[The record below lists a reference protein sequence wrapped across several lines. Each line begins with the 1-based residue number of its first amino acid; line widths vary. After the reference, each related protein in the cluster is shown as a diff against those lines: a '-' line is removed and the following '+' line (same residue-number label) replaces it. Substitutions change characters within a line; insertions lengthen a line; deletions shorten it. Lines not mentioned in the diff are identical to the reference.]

1 MIDRSENL
9 GEKFVIIK
17 NNNNKTTKNLNI
29 KSDYLL
35 EISTSAMRYNAGD
48 TISVTGNAEPTKDS
62 TIWIKD
68 ETGKIIHY
76 DVFTSEANG
85 NLNYEFTSSDDI
97 STGTYTV
104 IVKQENGADAI
115 LFGIGKYP
123 SNSIVTL
130 LEKTNFT
137 LNSKAMLN
145 IIGPASSKLSIKI
158 LDSNDNIELT
168 DSITTSSTGKSKY
181 AIDLEGLSSG
191 VYRAV
196 VGGVGIQDSV
206 KFSVGLE
213 AGSGAISLI
222 SIQESYSPGD
232 SILVLGTTGNDARI
246 TVTLYDPS
254 GNISSVTETFSD
266 SSGGFATNEIGI
278 PINADL
284 GTWKI
289 TAHSRLDT
297 KSIDINVSIP
307 TEKGITLETEGTEFT
322 TGQLVQI
329 KGVAQSDTS
338 RLVVDI
344 TDESGTIVSTL
355 ETPITSDGTFSLP
368 WVIPSTFD
376 TGTYTIT
383 VHDADN
389 SDSIEIFIQ

>member
-1 MIDRSENL
+1 
-9 GEKFVIIK
+9 
-17 NNNNKTTKNLNI
+17 
-29 KSDYLL
+29 
-35 EISTSAMRYNAGD
+35 
-48 TISVTGNAEPTKDS
+48 
-62 TIWIKD
+62 
-68 ETGKIIHY
+68 
-76 DVFTSEANG
+76 
-85 NLNYEFTSSDDI
+85 
-97 STGTYTV
+97 
-104 IVKQENGADAI
+104 
-115 LFGIGKYP
+115 
-123 SNSIVTL
+123 
-130 LEKTNFT
+130 
-137 LNSKAMLN
+137 MLS
-145 IIGPASSKLSIKI
+145 IIGPPSSKISIKI
-158 LDSNDNIELT
+158 LDSNDNIEVT

-213 AGSGAISLI
+213 AGSGEISLI

-246 TVTLYDPS
+246 TITLYDPS

-278 PINADL
+278 PNNADL

-307 TEKGITLETEGTEFT
+307 TEKGITLEIEGAEFT

-338 RLVVDI
+338 RLVIDI
-344 TDESGTIVSTL
+344 TDESGTIISTL